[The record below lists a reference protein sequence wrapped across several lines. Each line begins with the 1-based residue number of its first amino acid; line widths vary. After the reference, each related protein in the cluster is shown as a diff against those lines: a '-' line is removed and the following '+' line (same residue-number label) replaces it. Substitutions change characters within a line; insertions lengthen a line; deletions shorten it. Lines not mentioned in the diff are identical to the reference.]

1 MPQMIKFSTKFQ
13 GLESNIYLG
22 DLGNWVLVASWKSDK
37 IDKETELPK
46 SRVIL
51 RDEYEYIYRTFVET
65 QGLV

>member
-1 MPQMIKFSTKFQ
+1 MPQMIKFSTKLQ

-51 RDEYEYIYRTFVET
+51 QFEVF
-65 QGLV
+65 